1 MLHLDEHQRDGAGVV
16 NAVGSPLWDVDR
28 VAAAHL
34 EAAAVQGDHPFS
46 GDHEPVLGTTGV
58 PLVAEALFRAD
69 LDRLDLETV
78 PLGQDGIGA
87 PRAHGRLSHRIILP
101 DATATVGAA
110 RVLRCDQQFRN
121 VHEIPLLAG

>member
-1 MLHLDEHQRDGAGVV
+1 VAERFGGA
-16 NAVGSPLWDVDR
+16 PLR
-28 VAAAHL
+28 PRCAA
-34 EAAAVQGDHPFS
+34 
-46 GDHEPVLGTTGV
+46 GV

-101 DATATVGAA
+101 DTTATAGAA
-110 RVLRCDQQFRN
+110 WLPGCDQQF
-121 VHEIPLLAG
+121 